1 MAERP
6 PVQQEEHS
14 VQAQAPPARRPDA
27 EAPRRRPGPDLP
39 IGKVKPAYVQV
50 SEQLRDLILSG
61 WLQDGERL
69 PSEDALAA
77 QFGASRS
84 TVREALRLL
93 SSERLVTTVRG
104 VNGGTFVTPPTMAGV
119 GDFLQSSLGILL
131 RAEAVTT
138 ADMVEVRELLEPRA
152 AGALAR
158 AADPVSIAV
167 LEELVAETLTA
178 SPDDNQTQ
186 QELSLRFHLHVADGC
201 GNTMLQLLIPPIFL
215 AARARHKPG
224 GQPAKFWKKVGVD
237 HQRIVAAI
245 KSGEAELAEHEMRR
259 HVSGV
264 GPFYEQSKAGPSAAP
279 REVPST

>member
-1 MAERP
+1 MKRVVGDEAQ
-6 PVQQEEHS
+6 VQQEQ
-14 VQAQAPPARRPDA
+14 QAAPPPAPAQPPEDRAAR
-27 EAPRRRPGPDLP
+27 PRLGPDLP

-69 PSEDALAA
+69 PSEDALAG

-119 GDFLQSSLGILL
+119 GDYLQSSLGILL

-138 ADMVEVRELLEPRA
+138 ADMVEVRELLEPGA

-158 AADPVSIAV
+158 TGDAANIAV
-167 LEELVAETLTA
+167 LEEVVAETLAA
-178 SPDDNQTQ
+178 SADDNHAQ
-186 QELSLRFHLHVADGC
+186 QDLSLRFHLQVAERC

-215 AARARHKPG
+215 AARARHRPG
-224 GQPAKFWKKVGVD
+224 GQPAPFWEQVAID

-245 KSGEAELAEHEMRR
+245 KSGDAELAEQEMRQ
-259 HVSGV
+259 HVRGV
-264 GPFYEQSKAGPSAAP
+264 GPFYQQMEGWQPPAP
-279 REVPST
+279 R

>member
-1 MAERP
+1 MKRVVGDQP
-6 PVQQEEHS
+6 QVQQEEG
-14 VQAQAPPARRPDA
+14 AAPPEAPAQPPDA
-27 EAPRRRPGPDLP
+27 RAPRPRLGPDLP
-39 IGKVKPAYVQV
+39 TGKVKPAYVQV
-50 SEQLRDLILSG
+50 SEQLRDPILSG

-69 PSEDALAA
+69 PSEDALAG

-119 GDFLQSSLGILL
+119 GDYLQSSLGILL

-138 ADMVEVRELLEPRA
+138 ADMVEVRELLEPGA

-158 AADPVSIAV
+158 TGDAANIAV
-167 LEELVAETLTA
+167 LEEVVTETLAA
-178 SPDDNQTQ
+178 SPDDNHAQ
-186 QELSLRFHLHVADGC
+186 QDLSLRFHLQVAERC

-215 AARARHKPG
+215 AARARHRPG
-224 GQPAKFWKKVGVD
+224 GQPAPFWEQVAVD

-245 KSGEAELAEHEMRR
+245 KSGDAELAEQEMRQ
-259 HVSGV
+259 HVRGV
-264 GPFYEQSKAGPSAAP
+264 GPFYQQMEGWQPAAP
-279 REVPST
+279 R

>member
-1 MAERP
+1 MKRVVGEGL
-6 PVQQEEHS
+6 PVQQEEHGPP
-14 VQAQAPPARRPDA
+14 QAPTERSEGLAAR
-27 EAPRRRPGPDLP
+27 PRGGPDLP
-39 IGKVKPAYVQV
+39 IGRVKPAYVQV

-61 WLQDGERL
+61 WLQAGERL

-119 GDFLQSSLGILL
+119 GDYLQSSLGILL

-152 AGALAR
+152 AGDLAR
-158 AADPVSIAV
+158 AGDPASIAV
-167 LEELVAETLTA
+167 LEEVVAETAAA
-178 SPDDNQTQ
+178 SPDDNHAQ

-215 AARARHKPG
+215 AARARHRPG
-224 GQPAKFWKKVGVD
+224 GQPAKFWERVAID

-245 KSGEAELAEHEMRR
+245 KSGDAGLAEYEMRQ
-259 HVSGV
+259 HVRGV
-264 GPFYEQSKAGPSAAP
+264 GPFYEQTKAGPTSAP
-279 REVPST
+279 R

>member
-1 MAERP
+1 MKRVVGDQVPA
-6 PVQQEEHS
+6 QQEE
-14 VQAQAPPARRPDA
+14 QAARTARPRPA
-27 EAPRRRPGPDLP
+27 PDLP

-69 PSEDALAA
+69 PSEDALAG

-119 GDFLQSSLGILL
+119 GDYLQSSLGILL

-152 AGALAR
+152 ARALAR
-158 AADPVSIAV
+158 AGDPAHVAV
-167 LEELVAETLTA
+167 LEGLVAETLA
-178 SPDDNQTQ
+178 ANPDDNHAQ

-215 AARARHKPG
+215 AARARHRPG
-224 GQPAKFWKKVGVD
+224 GQPAKFWKQVGLD
-237 HQRIVAAI
+237 HHRIVAAI
-245 KSGEAELAEHEMRR
+245 KSGDAELAEHEMRQ

-264 GPFYEQSKAGPSAAP
+264 GPFYEQTKGRPPAAS
-279 REVPST
+279 R

>member
-1 MAERP
+1 MKRVVGN
-6 PVQQEEHS
+6 PVPEQVEQQ
-14 VQAQAPPARRPDA
+14 AAPPEAPA
-27 EAPRRRPGPDLP
+27 EAPDVRAARPRPGPDLP

-69 PSEDALAA
+69 PSEDALAG

-138 ADMVEVRELLEPRA
+138 ADMIEVRELLEPRA

-158 AADPVSIAV
+158 TGDPAHVAV
-167 LEELVAETLTA
+167 LEGLVAETLAA
-178 SPDDNQTQ
+178 SPDDNHAQ
-186 QELSLRFHLHVADGC
+186 QDLSLRFHLHVADGC

-215 AARARHKPG
+215 AARARHRPG
-224 GQPAKFWKKVGVD
+224 GQPAKFWKQVGAD

-245 KSGEAELAEHEMRR
+245 KSGDAERAEQEMRR

-264 GPFYEQSKAGPSAAP
+264 GPFYEQTKGRPPTAT
-279 REVPST
+279 R

>member
-1 MAERP
+1 MQQEEQTAPPQAPAERP
-6 PVQQEEHS
+6 GP
-14 VQAQAPPARRPDA
+14 R
-27 EAPRRRPGPDLP
+27 APRPRPGPDLP

-61 WLQDGERL
+61 WLRDGERL
-69 PSEDALAA
+69 PSEDALAG

-119 GDFLQSSLGILL
+119 GDFLQSSLAILL

-138 ADMVEVRELLEPRA
+138 ADMIEVRELLEPRA

-158 AADPVSIAV
+158 AGDPVHVGV
-167 LEELVAETLTA
+167 LEELVAETLAA
-178 SPDDNQTQ
+178 SPDDNHAQ

-224 GQPAKFWKKVGVD
+224 GQPAKFWKQVGLD

-245 KSGEAELAEHEMRR
+245 RSGDAELAEQEMRQ
-259 HVSGV
+259 HVNGV
-264 GPFYEQSKAGPSAAP
+264 GPFYEQAKGRPPTTP
-279 REVPST
+279 R

>member
-1 MAERP
+1 MKRVAEERA
-6 PVQQEEHS
+6 PVQQAEK
-14 VQAQAPPARRPDA
+14 AAPPPAELADVPAAR
-27 EAPRRRPGPDLP
+27 PRRGPDLP

-61 WLQDGERL
+61 WLQEGERL
-69 PSEDALAA
+69 PSEDALAG

-119 GDFLQSSLGILL
+119 GDYLQSSLGILL

-152 AGALAR
+152 AGSLAR
-158 AADPVSIAV
+158 AGEPVSIAG
-167 LEELVAETLTA
+167 LESLVAETAAA
-178 SPDDNQTQ
+178 SADDNHAQ
-186 QELSLRFHLHVADGC
+186 QELSLRFHLHVAEGC

-215 AARARHKPG
+215 AARARHRPG
-224 GQPAKFWKKVGVD
+224 GQPAKFWERVAMD

-245 KSGEAELAEHEMRR
+245 KAGDAELAEREMRQ

-264 GPFYEQSKAGPSAAP
+264 GPFYAQTNVQPTTSS
-279 REVPST
+279 R

>member
-1 MAERP
+1 MKRVVGEQTSVQQDERAAPPQTPAERP
-6 PVQQEEHS
+6 D
-14 VQAQAPPARRPDA
+14 ARTARP
-27 EAPRRRPGPDLP
+27 RPGPDLP

-69 PSEDALAA
+69 PSEDALAG

-119 GDFLQSSLGILL
+119 GDYLQSSLGILL

-158 AADPVSIAV
+158 TGDPVSVAI
-167 LEELVAETLTA
+167 LEELVAETLAA
-178 SPDDNQTQ
+178 SPDDNHAQ

-224 GQPAKFWKKVGVD
+224 GQPAKFWKQVGMD

-245 KSGEAELAEHEMRR
+245 KSGDAELAEREMRQ

-264 GPFYEQSKAGPSAAP
+264 GPFYEQAKGRPPTA
-279 REVPST
+279 RR

>member
-1 MAERP
+1 MKRVAGDRSPAQQDERG
-6 PVQQEEHS
+6 
-14 VQAQAPPARRPDA
+14 ARP
-27 EAPRRRPGPDLP
+27 RPGPDLP

-61 WLQDGERL
+61 WLQEGERL
-69 PSEDALAA
+69 PAEDALAA

-119 GDFLQSSLGILL
+119 GDYLQSSLGILL

-138 ADMVEVRELLEPRA
+138 ADMIEVRELLEPRA
-152 AGALAR
+152 ARALAR
-158 AADPVSIAV
+158 TGDPGHVSV
-167 LEELVAETLTA
+167 LEDLLAETMAA
-178 SPDDNQTQ
+178 SPDDNHAQ
-186 QELSLRFHLHVADGC
+186 QELSLRFHLHVAEGC

-224 GQPAKFWKKVGVD
+224 GQPAKFWKQVGID

-245 KSGEAELAEHEMRR
+245 RCGDADLAEDEMRQ
-259 HVSGV
+259 HVNGV
-264 GPFYEQSKAGPSAAP
+264 GPFYEQTTPRPAAAP
-279 REVPST
+279 G

>member
-1 MAERP
+1 MKRVIADEMPAQQDER
-6 PVQQEEHS
+6 
-14 VQAQAPPARRPDA
+14 AARP
-27 EAPRRRPGPDLP
+27 RPGPDLP

-69 PSEDALAA
+69 PSEDALAG

-119 GDFLQSSLGILL
+119 GDYLQSSLGILL

-138 ADMVEVRELLEPRA
+138 ADMIEVRELLEPRA
-152 AGALAR
+152 AGSLAR
-158 AADPVSIAV
+158 TGDPVHVAV
-167 LEELVAETLTA
+167 LEELVAETLAA
-178 SPDDNQTQ
+178 SPDDNHAQ
-186 QELSLRFHLHVADGC
+186 QDLSLRFHLHVADGC

-224 GQPAKFWKKVGVD
+224 GQPAKFWKKVGAD

-245 KSGEAELAEHEMRR
+245 KAGDAELAEQEMRQ

-264 GPFYEQSKAGPSAAP
+264 GPFYEQSKARPATAP
-279 REVPST
+279 R